1 MEIQIH
7 NLLSVLQLLDHCRTR
22 IILKILESD
31 NCCTRMLI
39 WREMY
44 KLQN

>member
-7 NLLSVLQLLDHCRTR
+7 NVLSVLQLLDHCKTL

-31 NCCTRMLI
+31 NFFTRMLI
-39 WREMY
+39 WREIY
-44 KLQN
+44 KL